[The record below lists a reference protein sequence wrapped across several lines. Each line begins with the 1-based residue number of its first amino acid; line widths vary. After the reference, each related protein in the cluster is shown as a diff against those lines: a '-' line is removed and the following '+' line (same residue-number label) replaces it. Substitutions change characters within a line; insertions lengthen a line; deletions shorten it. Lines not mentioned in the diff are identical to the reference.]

1 MSQRGPW
8 TCGHCNIKVKAT
20 SNFCGQCGQ
29 GWSYTSNPSTATPWQ
44 AWGRTGWEG
53 QDSPRNRPSWEAGKS
68 AGKQTPG
75 KKGRSP
81 RRRPPKWD
89 GSPRRR
95 PPAKGQPPEPGKGT
109 GDQASGKGKPPAAPS
124 IQAIPAAPTAQA
136 LVPPSAPTSSAS
148 SATPEAALLSTMM
161 GLMAQSREELPVALR
176 ELLDAQATEGHKN
189 NKKAMH
195 KLVSAQSTARMEL
208 ERVRAA
214 RRDFLAQRS
223 SYTATLCSL
232 WEKQLLEKS
241 EALQQFD
248 DFEQQWSVQLQGAT
262 KDLAKMTTEGIDGV
276 QVVTSSSEDD
286 METSELLAD
295 EEIQKAKRR
304 DMHNK
309 VLASEAQITQTLQVA
324 RQAAID
330 QESFYAEKEDRER
343 SPRRRKEKRAAKEA
357 KEKKDDEGKR
367 EQPESHPGREDDY
380 VHPWLASTLGLRAAY
395 EVGMENCGV
404 FSTLRRDPR
413 EKADRLHT
421 VPPLF
426 QLAARHMDSQAAAR
440 ADAKGVPGM
449 LVSPALGEV
458 VERRSCLKRP
468 PCADRLSL
476 TEFKDGSLSNLATPP
491 AAPASYTS
499 DVDYERVHA
508 GSPASTDAIA
518 ILPEHLDE
526 PGSRNQVISSFSWFA
541 GFRATG
547 SVAGLSQYDRYALFC
562 IGAHART
569 RVLGR
574 GWSLADVV
582 ADVRR
587 LIPNLRNIRILLNRM
602 ANFPPVQVVATSAD
616 TPLPG
621 HAVPLDLRPAGRRIF
636 TTVLFPGMTSGEV
649 EDRIARMCPTLRRPN
664 QAFRLQLSDGLPFR
678 AIPYQVLGPD
688 YIRAVP
694 RDALD
699 WDPLHFAS
707 PSSYGPSGV
716 VAEEEATA
724 LLQTAHAIQA
734 GHSALKPLVGL
745 CNPRSR
751 RGGSLSNPTAD
762 RDCTPRGCWSGS
774 LSTSTVGPG
783 DFELPQACTLSRH
796 VPPLWVSTALS
807 YPEHQRLITPSA
819 PSCQGEL
826 VGPSLP
832 VLAPVAS
839 GCFTGVGPLGLR
851 PCFSL
856 ADIEMFAVLSFV
868 LPRGRWP
875 AASLPCQA
883 EISFPSGPAP
893 GSSGYRPPPSL
904 LSDLR
909 DTISAQIPF
918 RPTWMAG
925 QQYHPPMDYACVSTP
940 PPAQSARRYYTLF
953 EPRLDRRQR
962 SAPREWRFIDFITDA
977 VREVQ
982 ERVRLVY
989 LVTRPMSGFA
999 APQLVLTLARA
1010 PAGCRSVPLDLRGIG
1025 GLVHTVEI
1033 LFPSPATSVWEAL
1046 HDKGLDATG
1055 DWAAAHAAG
1064 HLYLLDQD
1072 GREVTVGNT
1081 ADGPEW
1087 AEFAARPGPWRHRR
1101 ISFGSPTA
1109 ADTATASTTSTT
1121 TAVVVERPPAD
1132 QPPSLLGACLLR
1144 PSCPPSTATLPFQV
1158 YPEQLSSAQVLGLP
1172 AAQLCFYSGSC
1183 LDDQFRDFAVF
1194 SCKGP
1199 VGIHQAQA
1207 DWTVEQYLQE
1217 AAAHAHTAA
1226 RMVRFLSLP
1235 LPGLPTPQLTVTAA
1249 TAGAD
1254 QVSLPLDVRELGGG
1268 VITVNVDPGA
1278 PCGDLFEALLHA
1290 APELTS
1296 VLQELLAVDGVF
1308 LQDELG
1314 QVWEQSPP
1322 DLTASQWEPV
1332 VTVAAA
1338 MPRAAATPHTLL
1350 VGFVVVD
1357 LPDVDRDVV
1366 VLQDQSLDGS
1376 LLVALT
1382 LDRDTQAEGLLAPA
1396 QVRRGLTAALN
1407 GSLLHG
1413 CRRTLITGDLIQLY
1427 QGPLAARVWTAAY
1440 LYQVLPELRL
1450 FAQPVRLPGLRNF
1463 VRGDMSYAS
1472 RWNTRNFLFEAIG
1485 LRLLEQGLDLG
1496 EPGARS
1502 HPYLVLG
1509 PSHLPMLRY
1518 VPSDEAPSN
1527 EQVMRFLTY
1536 SGFFDPGTT
1545 FALTAA
1551 VSGTVLIAVSVPPRA
1566 HLLTVLYPAP
1576 DETPTMLQLSVDADC
1591 RLDTLQLPIRRGME
1605 LVFPRLTHAAVIRER
1620 IAAQSRPDQAN
1631 PLPCRVEEFPVPHV
1645 EGHQVVPTPLG
1656 RRRLCGGSGKATGAR
1671 QQTGDG
1677 DLHPPPGSRV
1687 TISLAD
1693 GLPSPDTGI
1702 GFGLTPDM
1710 LDFLLQ
1716 DHGLHNLT
1724 RDLPR
1729 HYTSSLMAHSFHTH
1743 KQAGW
1748 SVVALG
1754 PCSGRIVRIGFL
1766 CGTCPGLSAF
1776 DGELCA
1782 LVHARAIALAH
1793 RPLPV
1798 AIASDCTSALQVA
1811 FGSADFGHK
1820 DASARAL
1827 AGLALASTAFLQC
1840 VMPLHIRS
1848 HTGCVLNDIADALAK
1863 GAARGVIPVDT
1874 LMAAE
1879 TFWAGV
1885 RERVCDW
1892 VWLLAPRYRSTQQ
1905 LPSLSDTGTWTKA
1918 ACEVLPRAP
1927 AQAMMSAGLQRC
1939 SAQLAFFQEAVGGCQ
1954 IWLRRRATVVSN
1966 SRQEWGW
1973 DRSSFTILHASPQL
1987 LVATVSVG
1995 PFHFGLVSGH
2005 APIAD
2010 AAESVRDAWW
2020 SQLAAQV
2027 RRVPRGC
2034 ILLVGVDANARF
2046 KHEAPF
2052 PSNALA
2058 STPVCCNAKALLGFA
2073 AEFDLVSQ
2081 APVSSTGRLLRTW
2094 TSPAG
2099 KDALIDYIL
2108 CPSEWQA
2115 ALTTLDTPD
2124 LQDQHQGF
2132 DHWPLLGKLQARA
2145 AGDFPAAVRSFCRR
2159 ALCTEEGQRVAAAA
2173 IADLPQVSWDTDVST
2188 HVQCFHQ
2195 HLHARLVAGLPRLP
2209 APARHPAVS
2218 EATLDLV
2225 RRHRHCRQILRAA
2238 AKCSRRTHLH
2248 ALFSAWR
2255 SGAAS
2260 VQQCRACGLA
2270 DKRLSEACAATVRT
2284 GKLVRAAMLQDK
2296 AGFSRRQIA
2305 SARGAGP
2312 AKFAHLLRA
2321 ITRQGRRFKPPKLLP
2336 VLAKDGK
2343 EHVGVSAVTRVLGAS
2358 YAAAERAVPTSP
2370 DRFLASC
2377 CKVRPLLETLDI
2389 ARAPSVVD
2397 LVRGFLGLQGGRA
2410 SGRSGLPAEVFT
2422 SNPVT
2427 AALAYGP
2434 IVLKLLARGVN
2445 PIQWSGGTAHSIPKG
2460 SKDPGTVQGWR
2471 AILLLETDAKA
2482 FQKAWRPSALGSLE
2496 SVRAAG
2502 QHGGIPCHTLDQ
2514 PSALVRAHLQGLSAS
2529 GCSGGALFVDCAS
2542 ACYAIVRDFYC
2553 AGPHHSWSLEELT
2566 QRAEL
2571 FFSETADQQAF
2582 LEEMQT
2588 GEWLRALQLPTELHR
2603 IILAQLQDT
2612 WYIDGSPGT
2621 TLYATNSGT
2630 APGSP
2635 VADTLFAFLFSRFL
2649 SGMEALLRDSGTS
2662 PHIEVHRA
2670 QGQGA
2675 EAPTWADDVVVL
2687 FTAPGPREVEPILVT
2702 LGTQVVARLKSLG
2715 LAANLG
2721 AGKTEAIVSIKGH
2734 GSRGVRRHLLAKETP
2749 NLKRRAQLLYAAFK
2763 PVKNKTLAVGYST

>member
-1 MSQRGPW
+1 MSLTGLTGPII
-8 TCGHCNIKVKAT
+8 TLAH
-20 SNFCGQCGQ
+20 
-29 GWSYTSNPSTATPWQ
+29 
-44 AWGRTGWEG
+44 
-53 QDSPRNRPSWEAGKS
+53 SWH
-68 AGKQTPG
+68 TV
-75 KKGRSP
+75 
-81 RRRPPKWD
+81 
-89 GSPRRR
+89 
-95 PPAKGQPPEPGKGT
+95 
-109 GDQASGKGKPPAAPS
+109 
-124 IQAIPAAPTAQA
+124 AQ
-136 LVPPSAPTSSAS
+136 
-148 SATPEAALLSTMM
+148 
-161 GLMAQSREELPVALR
+161 
-176 ELLDAQATEGHKN
+176 
-189 NKKAMH
+189 
-195 KLVSAQSTARMEL
+195 
-208 ERVRAA
+208 
-214 RRDFLAQRS
+214 
-223 SYTATLCSL
+223 
-232 WEKQLLEKS
+232 
-241 EALQQFD
+241 
-248 DFEQQWSVQLQGAT
+248 
-262 KDLAKMTTEGIDGV
+262 
-276 QVVTSSSEDD
+276 
-286 METSELLAD
+286 
-295 EEIQKAKRR
+295 
-304 DMHNK
+304 
-309 VLASEAQITQTLQVA
+309 
-324 RQAAID
+324 
-330 QESFYAEKEDRER
+330 
-343 SPRRRKEKRAAKEA
+343 
-357 KEKKDDEGKR
+357 
-367 EQPESHPGREDDY
+367 EDDY

-413 EKADRLHT
+413 EKDWAPFSVFFDASHSCQSVTPLGQADRLHT

-449 LVSPALGEV
+449 LVSPALGDSRSGMSVCEPSELCCTEARSVTFAAGPTILQYVPGKRPVAGMCSQGEV

-1322 DLTASQWEPV
+1322 DLTASQWMPHPPGIGG
-1332 VTVAAA
+1332 TTTSTTTAVA
-1338 MPRAAATPHTLL
+1338 
-1350 VGFVVVD
+1350 
-1357 LPDVDRDVV
+1357 
-1366 VLQDQSLDGS
+1366 S
-1376 LLVALT
+1376 
-1382 LDRDTQAEGLLAPA
+1382 
-1396 QVRRGLTAALN
+1396 
-1407 GSLLHG
+1407 
-1413 CRRTLITGDLIQLY
+1413 
-1427 QGPLAARVWTAAY
+1427 
-1440 LYQVLPELRL
+1440 
-1450 FAQPVRLPGLRNF
+1450 AQP
-1463 VRGDMSYAS
+1463 
-1472 RWNTRNFLFEAIG
+1472 T
-1485 LRLLEQGLDLG
+1485 
-1496 EPGARS
+1496 EP
-1502 HPYLVLG
+1502 
-1509 PSHLPMLRY
+1509 
-1518 VPSDEAPSN
+1518 
-1527 EQVMRFLTY
+1527 
-1536 SGFFDPGTT
+1536 
-1545 FALTAA
+1545 
-1551 VSGTVLIAVSVPPRA
+1551 
-1566 HLLTVLYPAP
+1566 
-1576 DETPTMLQLSVDADC
+1576 
-1591 RLDTLQLPIRRGME
+1591 
-1605 LVFPRLTHAAVIRER
+1605 
-1620 IAAQSRPDQAN
+1620 
-1631 PLPCRVEEFPVPHV
+1631 
-1645 EGHQVVPTPLG
+1645 
-1656 RRRLCGGSGKATGAR
+1656 
-1671 QQTGDG
+1671 
-1677 DLHPPPGSRV
+1677 
-1687 TISLAD
+1687 
-1693 GLPSPDTGI
+1693 
-1702 GFGLTPDM
+1702 
-1710 LDFLLQ
+1710 
-1716 DHGLHNLT
+1716 
-1724 RDLPR
+1724 
-1729 HYTSSLMAHSFHTH
+1729 
-1743 KQAGW
+1743 
-1748 SVVALG
+1748 SVV
-1754 PCSGRIVRIGFL
+1754 F
-1766 CGTCPGLSAF
+1766 
-1776 DGELCA
+1776 
-1782 LVHARAIALAH
+1782 
-1793 RPLPV
+1793 
-1798 AIASDCTSALQVA
+1798 
-1811 FGSADFGHK
+1811 
-1820 DASARAL
+1820 AL
-1827 AGLALASTAFLQC
+1827 AGGGDSAATCAPTPFTTEPGCIPHGPAHVACYPRPAPQGTRGYCGRGNAPGRRNAPHLASRFC
-1840 VMPLHIRS
+1840 
-1848 HTGCVLNDIADALAK
+1848 
-1863 GAARGVIPVDT
+1863 
-1874 LMAAE
+1874 
-1879 TFWAGV
+1879 
-1885 RERVCDW
+1885 
-1892 VWLLAPRYRSTQQ
+1892 
-1905 LPSLSDTGTWTKA
+1905 
-1918 ACEVLPRAP
+1918 
-1927 AQAMMSAGLQRC
+1927 
-1939 SAQLAFFQEAVGGCQ
+1939 GG
-1954 IWLRRRATVVSN
+1954 
-1966 SRQEWGW
+1966 
-1973 DRSSFTILHASPQL
+1973 
-1987 LVATVSVG
+1987 
-1995 PFHFGLVSGH
+1995 
-2005 APIAD
+2005 
-2010 AAESVRDAWW
+2010 
-2020 SQLAAQV
+2020 
-2027 RRVPRGC
+2027 
-2034 ILLVGVDANARF
+2034 
-2046 KHEAPF
+2046 
-2052 PSNALA
+2052 
-2058 STPVCCNAKALLGFA
+2058 
-2073 AEFDLVSQ
+2073 
-2081 APVSSTGRLLRTW
+2081 
-2094 TSPAG
+2094 
-2099 KDALIDYIL
+2099 
-2108 CPSEWQA
+2108 
-2115 ALTTLDTPD
+2115 
-2124 LQDQHQGF
+2124 
-2132 DHWPLLGKLQARA
+2132 
-2145 AGDFPAAVRSFCRR
+2145 
-2159 ALCTEEGQRVAAAA
+2159 
-2173 IADLPQVSWDTDVST
+2173 
-2188 HVQCFHQ
+2188 
-2195 HLHARLVAGLPRLP
+2195 
-2209 APARHPAVS
+2209 
-2218 EATLDLV
+2218 
-2225 RRHRHCRQILRAA
+2225 
-2238 AKCSRRTHLH
+2238 
-2248 ALFSAWR
+2248 
-2255 SGAAS
+2255 
-2260 VQQCRACGLA
+2260 
-2270 DKRLSEACAATVRT
+2270 
-2284 GKLVRAAMLQDK
+2284 
-2296 AGFSRRQIA
+2296 
-2305 SARGAGP
+2305 
-2312 AKFAHLLRA
+2312 
-2321 ITRQGRRFKPPKLLP
+2321 
-2336 VLAKDGK
+2336 
-2343 EHVGVSAVTRVLGAS
+2343 
-2358 YAAAERAVPTSP
+2358 
-2370 DRFLASC
+2370 
-2377 CKVRPLLETLDI
+2377 
-2389 ARAPSVVD
+2389 
-2397 LVRGFLGLQGGRA
+2397 
-2410 SGRSGLPAEVFT
+2410 
-2422 SNPVT
+2422 
-2427 AALAYGP
+2427 
-2434 IVLKLLARGVN
+2434 
-2445 PIQWSGGTAHSIPKG
+2445 
-2460 SKDPGTVQGWR
+2460 
-2471 AILLLETDAKA
+2471 
-2482 FQKAWRPSALGSLE
+2482 
-2496 SVRAAG
+2496 
-2502 QHGGIPCHTLDQ
+2502 
-2514 PSALVRAHLQGLSAS
+2514 
-2529 GCSGGALFVDCAS
+2529 
-2542 ACYAIVRDFYC
+2542 
-2553 AGPHHSWSLEELT
+2553 
-2566 QRAEL
+2566 
-2571 FFSETADQQAF
+2571 
-2582 LEEMQT
+2582 
-2588 GEWLRALQLPTELHR
+2588 
-2603 IILAQLQDT
+2603 
-2612 WYIDGSPGT
+2612 
-2621 TLYATNSGT
+2621 
-2630 APGSP
+2630 
-2635 VADTLFAFLFSRFL
+2635 
-2649 SGMEALLRDSGTS
+2649 
-2662 PHIEVHRA
+2662 
-2670 QGQGA
+2670 
-2675 EAPTWADDVVVL
+2675 
-2687 FTAPGPREVEPILVT
+2687 
-2702 LGTQVVARLKSLG
+2702 
-2715 LAANLG
+2715 
-2721 AGKTEAIVSIKGH
+2721 
-2734 GSRGVRRHLLAKETP
+2734 
-2749 NLKRRAQLLYAAFK
+2749 
-2763 PVKNKTLAVGYST
+2763 